1 MEYVND
7 INIIEA
13 VINVLDNN
21 ADEPILNEYK
31 LDLSDEIYKFLYKH
45 IEKAFKDE
53 ELKYAVF
60 NQEKHIVKEISQ
72 EFLTGKNKDIISI
85 AREFSK
91 QMFYIMEANRNIP
104 SCDLITVY
112 ISTDH
117 GPMLGILKMDYIKNF
132 THRVDFVDEKIGIGI
147 VEQSAGLP
155 ASSQKV
161 QKCAFIKPIRENQAV
176 DLMIIDKQKKSSK
189 NEEEE
194 YGANYFTNHYLGCT
208 VIQNERDMT
217 KRFMRAAESF
227 TRNNIIEDTAKAIEV
242 RDTIKTRMKVK
253 DTVNVNEIA
262 RDIFKDDIDMQ
273 ENFNYFME
281 SQGVERDVQIDKD
294 WIEKKFKKVRL
305 NIDREIDLY
314 LSSEAYHDNDKFEVV
329 RNGDGTVNI
338 VIKRIKNFIEK

>member
-45 IEKAFKDE
+45 IEKAFSDE

-60 NQEKHIVKEISQ
+60 NPEKHIVKEISQ
-72 EFLTGKNKDIISI
+72 EFLTGRNKDIISI

-91 QMFYIMEANRNIP
+91 QMFYIMKANKNIP

-132 THRVDFVDEKIGIGI
+132 THKVDFVNEKIGIGI
-147 VEQSAGLP
+147 VEQATGLP

-176 DLMIIDKQKKSSK
+176 DLMIIDKQKKSK
-189 NEEEE
+189 DDED
-194 YGANYFTNHYLGCT
+194 YGANYFINHYLGCT
-208 VIQNERDMT
+208 VVQNERDMT
-217 KRFMRAAESF
+217 KGFMKAAETF
-227 TRNNIIEDTAKAIEV
+227 TRNNIIDDAAKAVEV
-242 RDTIKTRMKVK
+242 RDTIKNRMKAE
-253 DTVNVNEIA
+253 DIVNVNEIA
-262 RDIFKDDIDMQ
+262 REIFKDEPDMQ
-273 ENFNYFME
+273 EDFNSFME
-281 SQGVERDVQIDKD
+281 SQGIERDIAIDKD